1 MSVIRYI
8 VKDVFINIG
17 HPIQCMCGF
26 GDECCY
32 MRGLLGFLVLSLV
45 SKKPMHGQEIAS
57 ELAKRKGEKP
67 SPGTIYPALKALR
80 DAGFLSELKE
90 GKTITYSLTSR
101 GEKALELSKKKFTR
115 TFFGVIR

>member
-26 GDECCY
+26 GECCD
-32 MRGLLGFLVLSLV
+32 MRGLLGFLVLFLV
-45 SKKPMHGQEIAS
+45 SKKPMHGQEIAR
-57 ELAKRKGEKP
+57 ELAKRRGEKP
-67 SPGTIYPALKALR
+67 SPGTIYPSLKSLK
-80 DAGFLSELKE
+80 DAGFLSEVKE
-90 GKTITYSLTSR
+90 GKTITYSLTPR
-101 GEKALELSKKKFTR
+101 GEKALELAKKRFTR